1 MRWTVALLV
10 VGVRGLCLSQETGLD
25 MVRNPWRD
33 RGCAR
38 TGYRGNMMFVAA
50 TLAAEGRPA
59 RAVDVVLR
67 QGEKCGSCSG
77 AIESILRL

>member
-1 MRWTVALLV
+1 
-10 VGVRGLCLSQETGLD
+10 
-25 MVRNPWRD
+25 
-33 RGCAR
+33 
-38 TGYRGNMMFVAA
+38 MFVAA